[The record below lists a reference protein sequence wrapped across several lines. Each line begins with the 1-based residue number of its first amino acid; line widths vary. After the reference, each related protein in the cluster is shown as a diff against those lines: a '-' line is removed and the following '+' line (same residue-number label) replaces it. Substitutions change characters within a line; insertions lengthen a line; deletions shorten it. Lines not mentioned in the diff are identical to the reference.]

1 MIAILGFTFDH
12 LFLNERT
19 HEVELPPAQVK
30 TLKFEDRAD
39 GGVTVIDASNNQ
51 VIDVVQGEAGFVRG
65 ILRTIAR
72 ERRIRGIGKDAP
84 IRLIA
89 YADGRLILQDTATK
103 TNIELGSF
111 GSCNPKRS
119 DFSLKNVNWSVIVPV
134 ILIEPVIVWSPVNI
148 LEPVVAIL
156 TSAAPFPTTNV
167 FLVVLNSN

>member
-12 LFLNERT
+12 LFLNERSQ
-19 HEVELPPAQVK
+19 ELDLQPAQVK

-39 GGVTVIDASNNQ
+39 GGVTVIDASTNQ

-84 IRLIA
+84 IRLIS
-89 YADGRLILQDTATK
+89 YADGRLVLQDTATK

-111 GSCNPKRS
+111 GSS
-119 DFSLKNVNWSVIVPV
+119 NVEN
-134 ILIEPVIVWSPVNI
+134 
-148 LEPVVAIL
+148 
-156 TSAAPFPTTNV
+156 FRV
-167 FLVVLNSN
+167 FLSNNNS